1 LQRQVTEGSS
11 LEDLESCRKWA
22 SLLTL
27 RWTIKWLEKEHAR
40 YREARRLGS
49 SLVHP
54 GKFNPPSI
62 GTYELGHQG
71 VDYRSVEKN
80 SWRWDAV
87 ELPELLGP
95 SGVLSSEQVAH

>member
-1 LQRQVTEGSS
+1 M
-11 LEDLESCRKWA
+11 D
-22 SLLTL
+22 
-27 RWTIKWLEKEHAR
+27 
-40 YREARRLGS
+40 
-49 SLVHP
+49 P

-62 GTYELGHQG
+62 GTYGLGHQG
-71 VDYRSVEKN
+71 VDYRSVERN